1 MSQLSASSLLR
12 DGIAAAKAGDKAL
25 TRRLLREA
33 VDLEPQNEVAW
44 LWLAGVAESAQ
55 GALADLERV
64 IAINPNNERAQEG
77 LKSARLQAG
86 VAEAKAGNKPA
97 ARQLLTAVVD
107 QDPTN
112 ELAWLWLAG
121 VAESPQG
128 MMSSLQRV
136 LDINPKNERAR
147 EGMRSARL
155 QFAIAEAKAGNKATA
170 REHIFLIIEQEPGNE
185 LAWQWLAA
193 VAPSNEK
200 ALAAWQTVLEL
211 NPNNKRAQDAIRY
224 YQTKEMAQEDTA
236 ETEAPPR
243 ECPFCAAST
252 GDAAKQCT
260 TCGGVL
266 SLADLDAILNN
277 GAVHHALMKNA
288 VERYDTAVRQKP
300 DFASHYYL
308 GLAHL
313 NLNNLEGALT
323 HLSHAS
329 RIKPR
334 DQLLRTQLG
343 VLSQRFV
350 AQKAA
355 EADKTRKEPTK
366 QGTVLI
372 VDDSPTVRKLV
383 SMTMKKSGYSVMAA
397 ADGFEAADH
406 ILKNIPDLILL
417 DIAMPG
423 MDGYQVCKL
432 IKENKET
439 AKIPVIML
447 SGKDG
452 FFDKIRGRMAGSTA
466 YITKPFKPDAL
477 VQAVKKHCQPRKKL

>member
-1 MSQLSASSLLR
+1 VSQVSAISLLR

-33 VDLEPQNEVAW
+33 VYLEPENEVAW
-44 LWLAGVAESAQ
+44 LWLAGVAESPQ
-55 GALADLERV
+55 DALVSLERV
-64 IAINPNNERAQEG
+64 LEINPNNERAREG

-86 VAEAKAGNKPA
+86 VAEAKAGNKAA
-97 ARQLLTAVVD
+97 ARPLLKAVVD
-107 QDPTN
+107 QEPTN

-211 NPNNKRAQDAIRY
+211 NPNNKRAQEAIRY
-224 YQTKEMAQEDTA
+224 YDAKEIALEDTA

-243 ECPFCAAST
+243 ECPLCAASA
-252 GDAAKQCT
+252 GEAASQCG

-266 SLADLDAILNN
+266 SLADLDAVMNN

-288 VERYDTAVRQKP
+288 IERYETAVRQQP

-313 NLNNLEGALT
+313 NLNNLESALT
-323 HLSHAS
+323 HLSNAM

-334 DQLLRTQLG
+334 DQVLSTQVG

-350 AQKAA
+350 ALKAA
-355 EADKTRKEPTK
+355 EVEKTRKEHTN
-366 QGTVLI
+366 QGSVLI
-372 VDDSPTVRKLV
+372 VDDSATVRKLV
-383 SMTMKKSGYSVMAA
+383 SMTMEKSGYSVSTA
-397 ADGFEAADH
+397 ADGYEAADH

-417 DIAMPG
+417 DVAMPG

-466 YITKPFKPDAL
+466 YITKPFKPEAL
-477 VQAVKKHCQPRKKL
+477 VQVVKKHCQPRKKL